1 MVFGWSL
8 KIRKVSKFSKK
19 ECKER
24 KYGKNIVNFVPL
36 SWKVVF
42 FLKSFIYFLF
52 VDFALYDFGTIKP
65 FGNDKTKVKND
76 TIN

>member
-24 KYGKNIVNFVPL
+24 KYGKNIENFVPL
-36 SWKVVF
+36 SWKLVF

-65 FGNDKTKVKND
+65 KLKKTR
-76 TIN
+76 